1 MKKLLCI
8 VLTIVLGI
16 SMFSVTSVFA
26 ASVTNDIP
34 GTDSKCPLYVENE
47 ARFIASGSIYG
58 GTAYVK
64 NGPFYA
70 NGGKDNWYIDG
81 RALADKLMIG
91 EGAEIDLKK

>member
-47 ARFIASGSIYG
+47 AQF
-58 GTAYVK
+58 TAV
-64 NGPFYA
+64 
-70 NGGKDNWYIDG
+70 
-81 RALADKLMIG
+81 LHM
-91 EGAEIDLKK
+91 

>member
-34 GTDSKCPLYVENE
+34 GTDSNV
-47 ARFIASGSIYG
+47 RFMLKTRLGLLRAAQS
-58 GTAYVK
+58 TAV
-64 NGPFYA
+64 
-70 NGGKDNWYIDG
+70 
-81 RALADKLMIG
+81 LHM
-91 EGAEIDLKK
+91 